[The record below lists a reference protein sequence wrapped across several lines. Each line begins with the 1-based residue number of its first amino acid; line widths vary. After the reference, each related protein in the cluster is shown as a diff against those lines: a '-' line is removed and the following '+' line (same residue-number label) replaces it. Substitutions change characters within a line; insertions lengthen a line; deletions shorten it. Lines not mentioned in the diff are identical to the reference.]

1 MALAVEFF
9 VSSVDSHQWKC
20 KDVSFC
26 APKIIS
32 ESEHQNVRW
41 FLIDRLAGF
50 HFQVTLNCDNSCPL
64 LMCARKFF
72 CLNLKWNCLHL
83 KMISTCLQRLWPFW
97 IFCCNLAESKMTVYI
112 LKLFWPSSKSGGLFF
127 VYFVVKSYVC
137 PRVPFLP
144 GSKMTLFTFYNYFDL
159 PLKPLASFLNL
170 LLQFFMCFLKFVF
183 CLNPKWHFLQI
194 FWPSS

>member
-1 MALAVEFF
+1 MALDVDFF

-64 LMCARKFF
+64 LMCARNFF

-83 KMISTCLQRLWPFW
+83 KIISTCLQRLWPFW

>member
-1 MALAVEFF
+1 M
-9 VSSVDSHQWKC
+9 
-20 KDVSFC
+20 SFC

-83 KMISTCLQRLWPFW
+83 KIISTCLQRLWPFW

-159 PLKPLASFLNL
+159 PLKPLASFLNFF
-170 LLQFFMCFLKFVF
+170 LQFFMCFL
-183 CLNPKWHFLQI
+183 
-194 FWPSS
+194 